1 MKNVAISSMTFALTE
16 FFTGSVNLTG
26 FTTAANV
33 KATDNVC
40 INSIT
45 VEVSGVKGPGIVNG
59 TGIATIN
66 SSAVYN
72 IYDGGKPMLEG
83 DNSSIDVTG
92 TTPPPTSSPV
102 TLKLNVRIANAGQQF
117 VKAE

>member
-1 MKNVAISSMTFALTE
+1 MKNVAISSMTFALTTS
-16 FFTGSVNLTG
+16 FTGSVTLTG

-45 VEVSGVKGPGIVNG
+45 VAVSGVSGPGIVDG
-59 TGIATIN
+59 TGTATID

-72 IYDGGKPMLEG
+72 TYDGGKPMLEG
-83 DNSSIDVTG
+83 DNNTIVVTG
-92 TTPPPTSSPV
+92 TTPRPHHP
-102 TLKLNVRIANAGQQF
+102 Q
-117 VKAE
+117 